1 MIKQLIKSVR
11 EYKWYAV
18 LTPIL
23 VGVEVILEVAIPYI
37 MASLID
43 LGVSTGDMSQI
54 YKYGGYLVILAI
66 LSLIFGILAGIT
78 AAKGS
83 TGFAKNLRH
92 DIYNKVQDYSFAN
105 IDKFYT
111 GGIITRITTD
121 VNNVRMAFQM
131 ITRIAVR
138 APLMLLFSLLMAIK
152 INSKMSLIFLGVM
165 PVLAIALF
173 YLVSRAK
180 KYFEKVFKS
189 YDKLNN
195 VVQENVTGI
204 RVVKA
209 FVQEDKEDKKFK
221 KVSKQVFDYHTKAE
235 KILAFNSPI
244 MQLAMRTSLILIA
257 WVGAKLIVSNSM
269 TTGELMS
276 LFTYSTQILSS
287 LMMLSMIFVFITI
300 SIPSGKRIVELLKEK
315 PTIKNIINPVNEVL
329 SGDIVFENV
338 DFSYLN
344 DENKLAL
351 SKINLE
357 IKSGETIGIIGSTGS
372 GKTSLVQLI
381 PRLYDVTN
389 GTVYVGGI
397 NVRDYDLKV
406 LRDNVSCVLQKN
418 TLFSGTIKD
427 NLRWGNESASDKEII
442 EACKIA
448 NAHDFIMSFTNKY
461 DTLIEQGGT
470 NVSGGQ
476 KQRLCI
482 ARALLKKPKV
492 IILDDSTSAVD
503 TSTEA
508 SIRDALSTKLKDMTT
523 IIISQRILSVEKAD
537 RIVVLDKGKISGI
550 GTHEELLKKN
560 KIYQEVYKSQQ
571 KGSE

>member
-11 EYKWYAV
+11 EYKWYAF

-23 VGVEVILEVAIPYI
+23 VGVEVVLEVAIPYV

-66 LSLIFGILAGIT
+66 LSLVFGILAGLT

-105 IDKFYT
+105 IDKFST

-195 VVQENVTGI
+195 VVQENVAGI

-244 MQLAMRTSLILIA
+244 MQLAMRTTLILIA

-315 PTIKNIINPVNEVL
+315 PTIKNIANPVNEIL

-397 NVRDYDLKV
+397 DVRDYDLKV

-427 NLRWGNESASDKEII
+427 NLRWGNENATDKEII

-448 NAHDFIMSFTNKY
+448 NAHDFIMNFTNKY

>member
-1 MIKQLIKSVR
+1 MIKELVKSVR
-11 EYKWYAV
+11 EYKWYAF
-18 LTPIL
+18 LTPLL
-23 VGVEVILEVAIPYI
+23 VGVEVVLEVAIPYV
-37 MASLID
+37 MAKLID
-43 LGVSTGDMSQI
+43 LGVSLGDMSQI
-54 YKYGGYLVILAI
+54 YRYGGYLVLLA
-66 LSLIFGILAGIT
+66 LCSLVFGILAGLT

-92 DIYNKVQDYSFAN
+92 DIYYKVQDYSFEN
-105 IDKFYT
+105 IDKFSA

-121 VNNVRMAFQM
+121 VNNIRMAFQM

-138 APLMLLFSLLMAIK
+138 APLMMIFSLIMAIK
-152 INSKMSLIFLGVM
+152 INSKMAVIFLAVM
-165 PVLAIALF
+165 PILAVSLF
-173 YLVSRAK
+173 FLVTRAK
-180 KYFEKVFKS
+180 RYFEKVFKS

-195 VVQENVTGI
+195 VVQENVSGI
-204 RVVKA
+204 RVVKS
-209 FVQEDKEDKKFK
+209 FVQEAKEDRKFK
-221 KVSKQVFDYHTKAE
+221 KVSKKVFDYHTKAE

-244 MQLAMRTSLILIA
+244 MQLSMRTTLILIS
-257 WVGAKLIVSNSM
+257 WIGAKLIVSNTM
-269 TTGELMS
+269 TTGQLMS
-276 LFTYSTQILSS
+276 LFTYSTQILSG
-287 LMMLSMIFVFITI
+287 LMTLSMIFVFITI
-300 SIPSGKRIVELLKEK
+300 SLPSGKRIVELLKEN
-315 PTIKNIINPVNEVL
+315 PTIKNINNPVKEVL

-338 DFSYLN
+338 DFSYI
-344 DENKLAL
+344 DDDNKLAL

-381 PRLYDVTN
+381 PRLYDTTKGN
-389 GTVYVGGI
+389 VYVGGI
-397 NVRDYDLKV
+397 NVRDYDLNV
-406 LRDNVSCVLQKN
+406 LRDSVSCVLQKN
-418 TLFSGTIKD
+418 TLFSGSIKD
-427 NLRWGNESASDKEII
+427 NLRWGNESATDKELI

-448 NAHDFIMSFTNKY
+448 NAHDFIMSFKDKY
-461 DTLIEQGGT
+461 NTQIEQGGT

-508 SIRDALSTKLKDMTT
+508 SIRDALANKLKDMTT

>member
-1 MIKQLIKSVR
+1 MIKELVKSVR
-11 EYKWYAV
+11 EYKWYAF
-18 LTPIL
+18 LTPVL
-23 VGVEVILEVAIPYI
+23 VGAEVVLEVAIPYV
-37 MASLID
+37 MANLID
-43 LGVSTGDMSQI
+43 LGVSAGDMSQI
-54 YKYGGYLVILAI
+54 YKYGGYLVLLA
-66 LSLIFGILAGIT
+66 LFSLIFGILAGLT

-92 DIYNKVQDYSFAN
+92 DIYHKVQDYSFAN
-105 IDKFYT
+105 IDKFST

-138 APLMLLFSLLMAIK
+138 APLMMIFSLIMAIR
-152 INSKMSLIFLGVM
+152 INSKLAIIFLAVM
-165 PVLAIALF
+165 PILAISLF
-173 YLVSRAK
+173 FLVTRAK
-180 KYFEKVFKS
+180 RYFEKVFKS

-195 VVQENVTGI
+195 VVQENVSGI
-204 RVVKA
+204 RVVKS

-221 KVSKQVFDYHTKAE
+221 NISKKVFDYHTKAE

-244 MQLAMRTSLILIA
+244 MQLSMRTTLILIS
-257 WVGAKLIVSNSM
+257 WIGAKLIVSNSM
-269 TTGELMS
+269 TTGQLMS
-276 LFTYSTQILSS
+276 LFTYSTQILSG
-287 LMMLSMIFVFITI
+287 LMTLSMIFVFITI
-300 SIPSGKRIVELLKEK
+300 SLPSGKRIVELLKEK
-315 PTIKNIINPVNEVL
+315 PTIKNINNSVKEVL

-338 DFSYLN
+338 DFSYI
-344 DENKLAL
+344 DDDNKLAL
-351 SKINLE
+351 AKINLE

-381 PRLYDVTN
+381 PRLYDTTN
-389 GTVYVGGI
+389 GSVYVGGI

-418 TLFSGTIKD
+418 TLFSGSIKD
-427 NLRWGNESASDKEII
+427 NLRWGNESATDEEII

-448 NAHDFIMSFTNKY
+448 NAHDFIMSFKDKY
-461 DTLIEQGGT
+461 NTQIEQGGT

-508 SIRDALSTKLKDMTT
+508 SIRDALANKLKDMTT

-550 GTHEELLKKN
+550 GTHEELLRKN

>member
-1 MIKQLIKSVR
+1 MIKELIKSVR
-11 EYKWYAV
+11 EYKLFAL
-18 LTPIL
+18 LTPVL
-23 VGVEVILEVAIPYI
+23 VAIEVILEVAIPYV

-43 LGVSTGDMSQI
+43 LGVTAGNMSEI
-54 YKYGGYLVILAI
+54 YRYGGYLIILAI
-66 LSLIFGILAGIT
+66 LSLIFGILAGLT

-92 DIYNKVQDYSFAN
+92 DIYYRVQNYSFSN
-105 IDKFYT
+105 IDKFST

-121 VNNVRMAFQM
+121 VNNIRMAFQM

-138 APLMLLFSLLMAIK
+138 APLMMIFSLIMAIR
-152 INSKMSLIFLGVM
+152 INSKLAIIFLAVM
-165 PVLAIALF
+165 PILGVTLFAL
-173 YLVSRAK
+173 VTRAK

-195 VVQENVTGI
+195 VVQENVAGI
-204 RVVKA
+204 RVVKS

-221 KVSKQVFDYHTKAE
+221 DVSKKVFDYHTKAE

-244 MQLAMRTSLILIA
+244 MQLAMRTTLILIS
-257 WVGAKLIVSNSM
+257 WIGAKLIVSQYM

-300 SIPSGKRIVELLKEK
+300 SIPSGKRIVELLKEN
-315 PTIKNIINPVNEVL
+315 PTIKNIKNPVKDIL
-329 SGDIVFENV
+329 SGDVVFEKVN
-338 DFSYLN
+338 FSYFN

-351 SKINLE
+351 TNINLE
-357 IKSGETIGIIGSTGS
+357 VKSGETIGIIGSTGS

-381 PRLYDVTN
+381 PRLYDTTSGN
-389 GTVYVGGI
+389 VYVGGI
-397 NVRDYDLKV
+397 NVKDYDLKV

-418 TLFSGTIKD
+418 TLFSGSIKD
-427 NLRWGNESASDKEII
+427 NLRWGNNDATDEEII

-448 NAHDFIMSFTNKY
+448 NAHDFIMNFPEKY
-461 DTLIEQGGT
+461 DTKIEQGGT

-482 ARALLKKPKV
+482 ARALLKKPKI

-508 SIRDALSTKLKDMTT
+508 SIRDALTNKLKDMTT

-537 RIVVLDKGKISGI
+537 RIVVLNKGKINGV
-550 GTHEELLKKN
+550 GTHEELLAKN
-560 KIYQEVYKSQQ
+560 KIYQEVYRSQQ

>member
-1 MIKQLIKSVR
+1 MQ
-11 EYKWYAV
+11 
-18 LTPIL
+18 
-23 VGVEVILEVAIPYI
+23 
-37 MASLID
+37 
-43 LGVSTGDMSQI
+43 
-54 YKYGGYLVILAI
+54 
-66 LSLIFGILAGIT
+66 
-78 AAKGS
+78 
-83 TGFAKNLRH
+83 
-92 DIYNKVQDYSFAN
+92 
-105 IDKFYT
+105 
-111 GGIITRITTD
+111 
-121 VNNVRMAFQM
+121 
-131 ITRIAVR
+131 
-138 APLMLLFSLLMAIK
+138 FS
-152 INSKMSLIFLGVM
+152 
-165 PVLAIALF
+165 
-173 YLVSRAK
+173 
-180 KYFEKVFKS
+180 
-189 YDKLNN
+189 
-195 VVQENVTGI
+195 
-204 RVVKA
+204 
-209 FVQEDKEDKKFK
+209 
-221 KVSKQVFDYHTKAE
+221 
-235 KILAFNSPI
+235 
-244 MQLAMRTSLILIA
+244 MRTTLILIA
-257 WVGAKLIVSNSM
+257 WIGAKLIVSNSM

-276 LFTYSTQILSS
+276 LFTYSSQILSS

-315 PTIKNIINPVNEVL
+315 PTIKNIKNPVTEVL

-338 DFSYLN
+338 DFSYVN
-344 DENKLAL
+344 NEDKLAL

-389 GTVYVGGI
+389 GTVYVGGVD
-397 NVRDYDLKV
+397 VRDYDLKV

-418 TLFSGTIKD
+418 TLFSGSIKD
-427 NLRWGNESASDKEII
+427 NLRWGNENATDKEII

-448 NAHDFIMSFTNKY
+448 NAHEFIMKFKDKY
-461 DTLIEQGGT
+461 NTIIEQGGT

-508 SIRDALSTKLKDMTT
+508 SIREALNNKIKDMTT

-537 RIVVLDKGKISGI
+537 RIIVLDKGKISGI

>member
-1 MIKQLIKSVR
+1 MIRELIKSVR
-11 EYKWYAV
+11 EYKWYAI

-23 VGVEVILEVAIPYI
+23 VSLEVVLEVLIPYV

-43 LGVSTGDMSQI
+43 LGVARGDMSQI
-54 YKYGGYLVILAI
+54 YRYGGYLVILAI
-66 LSLIFGILAGIT
+66 LSLIFGILAGLT

-83 TGFAKNLRH
+83 TGFAKNLRS

-105 IDKFYT
+105 IDKFST

-138 APLMLLFSLLMAIK
+138 APLMLIFSLLMAIK

-165 PVLAIALF
+165 PVLALALF
-173 YLVSRAK
+173 ILVSNAK
-180 KYFEKVFKS
+180 KYFDKVFKT

-195 VVQENVTGI
+195 VVQENVSGI
-204 RVVKA
+204 RVVKS

-244 MQLAMRTSLILIA
+244 MQLAMRTTLILIA
-257 WVGAKLIVSNSM
+257 WIGAKLIVSNNL

-315 PTIKNIINPVNEVL
+315 PTIKNIKNPAHEVL

-338 DFSYLN
+338 DFSYLD

-381 PRLYDVTN
+381 PRLYDVLC
-389 GTVYVGGI
+389 GAVYVGGI

-427 NLRWGNESASDKEII
+427 NLRWGNEKATDKEII

-448 NAHDFIMSFTNKY
+448 NAHDFIMSFKDKY
-461 DTLIEQGGT
+461 NTKIEQGGT

-508 SIRDALSTKLKDMTT
+508 SIRDALSNKLKDMTT

-537 RIVVLDKGKISGI
+537 RIIVLDKGKISGI

>member
-1 MIKQLIKSVR
+1 MIKELIKSVR
-11 EYKWYAV
+11 EYKLFAL
-18 LTPIL
+18 LTPLL
-23 VGVEVILEVAIPYI
+23 VAIEVILEVAIPYV

-43 LGVSTGDMSQI
+43 LGVTAGNMSEI
-54 YKYGGYLVILAI
+54 YRYGGYLIILAI
-66 LSLIFGILAGIT
+66 LSLIFGILAGLT

-92 DIYNKVQDYSFAN
+92 DIYFRVQNYSFSN
-105 IDKFYT
+105 IDKFST

-121 VNNVRMAFQM
+121 VNNIRMAFQM

-138 APLMLLFSLLMAIK
+138 APLMMIFSLIMAIR
-152 INSKMSLIFLGVM
+152 INSKLAIIFLAVM
-165 PVLAIALF
+165 PILGVTLF
-173 YLVSRAK
+173 ILVTRAK

-195 VVQENVTGI
+195 VVQENVAGI
-204 RVVKA
+204 RVVKS

-221 KVSKQVFDYHTKAE
+221 DVSKKVFDYHTKAE

-244 MQLAMRTSLILIA
+244 MQLAMRTTLILIS
-257 WVGAKLIVSNSM
+257 WIGAKLIVSQYM

-300 SIPSGKRIVELLKEK
+300 SIPSGKRIVELLKEN
-315 PTIKNIINPVNEVL
+315 PTIKNIKNPVKDIL
-329 SGDIVFENV
+329 SGDVVFEKVN
-338 DFSYLN
+338 FSYFN

-351 SKINLE
+351 TNINLE
-357 IKSGETIGIIGSTGS
+357 VKSGETIGIIGSTGS

-381 PRLYDVTN
+381 PRLYDTTSGN
-389 GTVYVGGI
+389 VYVGGI
-397 NVRDYDLKV
+397 NVKDYDLKV

-418 TLFSGTIKD
+418 TLFSGSIKD
-427 NLRWGNESASDKEII
+427 NLRWGNNDATDEEII

-448 NAHDFIMSFTNKY
+448 NAHDFIMNFPEKY
-461 DTLIEQGGT
+461 DTKIEQGGT

-482 ARALLKKPKV
+482 ARALLKKPKI

-508 SIRDALSTKLKDMTT
+508 SIRDALTNKLKDMTT

-537 RIVVLDKGKISGI
+537 RIVVLNKGKINGV
-550 GTHEELLKKN
+550 GTHEELLAKN

>member
-1 MIKQLIKSVR
+1 MIKHLIKSIR
-11 EYKWYAV
+11 EFKIYAI
-18 LTPIL
+18 LTPVL
-23 VGVEVILEVAIPYI
+23 VSMEVVLEVLIPYV
-37 MASLID
+37 MAGLID
-43 LGVSTGDMSQI
+43 KGVAMKNMAEI
-54 YKYGGYLVILAI
+54 YKYGGYLGILAI
-66 LSLIFGILAGIT
+66 LSLIFGILAGFT

-92 DIYNKVQDYSFAN
+92 DIYYKIQNYSFQN
-105 IDKFYT
+105 IDKFST
-111 GGIITRITTD
+111 GGIVTRLTTD

-138 APLMLLFSLLMAIK
+138 APLMLIFSLIMAIR
-152 INSKMSLIFLGVM
+152 INGKLAFIFLAVM

-173 YLVSRAK
+173 FLVTKAK
-180 KYFEKVFKS
+180 GYFEKVFKL

-195 VVQENVTGI
+195 VVQENVSGI
-204 RVVKA
+204 RVVKS

-221 KVSKQVFDYHTKAE
+221 KVSKQLFDYHTKAE
-235 KILAFNSPI
+235 KILAINSPL
-244 MQLAMRTSLILIA
+244 MQFSMRFTLILIA
-257 WVGAKLIVSNSM
+257 WVGAKLIVSNTM

-300 SIPSGKRIVELLKEK
+300 SIPSGVRIVELLKEK
-315 PTIKNIINPVNEVL
+315 PTIKNIKNPVMEVL
-329 SGDIVFENV
+329 SGNIDFENV
-338 DFSYLN
+338 SFSYLN
-344 DENKLAL
+344 DEEKYAL
-351 SKINLE
+351 SNVNLS

-372 GKTSLVQLI
+372 GKSSLVQLI
-381 PRLYDVTN
+381 PRLYDATKGN
-389 GTVYVGGI
+389 VYVGGI
-397 NVRDYDLKV
+397 NVVDYDLKV

-427 NLRWGNESASDKEII
+427 NLRWGNPEATDEEII

-448 NAHDFIMSFTNKY
+448 NAHDFIMEFKDKY
-461 DTLIEQGGT
+461 DTVILQGGT

-482 ARALLKKPKV
+482 ARAILKKPKV

-503 TSTEA
+503 TRTES
-508 SIRDALSTKLKDMTT
+508 SIRDALFNKLKDMTK

-537 RIVVLDKGKISGI
+537 RIIVLDKGKVSGI
-550 GTHEELLKKN
+550 GSHEELLKKN

-571 KGSE
+571 KGE

>member
-11 EYKWYAV
+11 EYKWYAL
-18 LTPIL
+18 LTPVL
-23 VGVEVILEVAIPYI
+23 VGVEVVLEVAIPYV

-66 LSLIFGILAGIT
+66 LSLIFGILAGLT

-105 IDKFYT
+105 IDKFST

-195 VVQENVTGI
+195 VVQENVAGI

-315 PTIKNIINPVNEVL
+315 PTIKNIANPVNEIL

-381 PRLYDVTN
+381 PRLYDVLN

-397 NVRDYDLKV
+397 DVRDYDLKV

-418 TLFSGTIKD
+418 TLFSGSIKD
-427 NLRWGNESASDKEII
+427 NLRWGNENATDKEII

-448 NAHDFIMSFTNKY
+448 NAHDFIMSFTNK
-461 DTLIEQGGT
+461 
-470 NVSGGQ
+470 
-476 KQRLCI
+476 
-482 ARALLKKPKV
+482 
-492 IILDDSTSAVD
+492 
-503 TSTEA
+503 
-508 SIRDALSTKLKDMTT
+508 
-523 IIISQRILSVEKAD
+523 
-537 RIVVLDKGKISGI
+537 
-550 GTHEELLKKN
+550 
-560 KIYQEVYKSQQ
+560 
-571 KGSE
+571 

>member
-11 EYKWYAV
+11 EYKWYAL

-23 VGVEVILEVAIPYI
+23 VGAEVVLEVAIPFV

-43 LGVSTGDMSQI
+43 LGVSQGNMSLI
-54 YKYGGYLVILAI
+54 YKYGGYLVILSI
-66 LSLIFGILAGIT
+66 LSLIFGILSGIT

-83 TGFAKNLRH
+83 TGFAKNLRA

-105 IDKFYT
+105 IDKFST
-111 GGIITRITTD
+111 GGIITRITSD
-121 VNNVRMAFQM
+121 VSNVRMAFQM

-138 APLMLLFSLLMAIK
+138 APLMLLFSLLMTIK
-152 INSKMSLIFLGVM
+152 INAKISLVFLGVI
-165 PVLAIALF
+165 PVLAVALF
-173 YLVSRAK
+173 FLVSNAK
-180 KYFEKVFKS
+180 KYFEKTFKS

-195 VVQENVTGI
+195 VVQENVSGI

-209 FVQEDKEDKKFK
+209 FVQEDKEDRKFK
-221 KVSKQVFDYHTKAE
+221 KVSKQVFDYYTKAE
-235 KILAFNSPI
+235 KILALNSPI
-244 MQLAMRTSLILIA
+244 MQFSMRTTLILIA
-257 WVGAKLIVSNSM
+257 WIGAKLIVSNSM

-276 LFTYSTQILSS
+276 LFTYSSQILSS

-315 PTIKNIINPVNEVL
+315 PTIKNIKNPVTEVL

-338 DFSYLN
+338 DFSYVN
-344 DENKLAL
+344 NEDKLAL

-389 GTVYVGGI
+389 GTVYVGGVD
-397 NVRDYDLKV
+397 VRDYDLKV

-418 TLFSGTIKD
+418 TLFSGSIKD
-427 NLRWGNESASDKEII
+427 NLRWGNENATDKEII

-448 NAHDFIMSFTNKY
+448 NAHEFIMKFKDKY
-461 DTLIEQGGT
+461 NTIIEQGGT

-508 SIRDALSTKLKDMTT
+508 SIREALNNKIKDMTT

-537 RIVVLDKGKISGI
+537 RIIVLDKGKISGI

>member
-1 MIKQLIKSVR
+1 MIKELIKSVR
-11 EYKWYAV
+11 EYKWYAI
-18 LTPIL
+18 LTPLL
-23 VGVEVILEVAIPYI
+23 VSMEVVLEVAIPYVI
-37 MASLID
+37 ANLID
-43 LGVSTGDMSQI
+43 LGVSAGNMQQL
-54 YKYGGYLVILAI
+54 YKYGGILVLLAVF
-66 LSLIFGILAGIT
+66 SLIFGILAGLC

-92 DIYNKVQDYSFAN
+92 DIYHKVQDYSFEN
-105 IDKFYT
+105 IDKYST

-138 APLMLLFSLLMAIK
+138 APLMMIFSLIMAIT
-152 INSKMSLIFLGVM
+152 INSKVAIIYLVVMPILGV
-165 PVLAIALF
+165 ALF
-173 YLVSRAK
+173 LIVTRAK
-180 KYFEKVFKS
+180 KYFEKVFKA

-195 VVQENVTGI
+195 VVQENVSGI
-204 RVVKA
+204 RVVKS
-209 FVQEDKEDKKFK
+209 FVQEDKEDNKFK
-221 KVSKQVFDYHTKAE
+221 KVSRQVFNYHTKAE

-244 MQLAMRTSLILIA
+244 MQLSMRATLILIA
-257 WVGAKLIVSNSM
+257 WIGAKLIVSSEM

-287 LMMLSMIFVFITI
+287 LMILSMIFVFITI

-315 PTIKNIINPVNEVL
+315 PTIKNIKEPVKEIL
-329 SGDIVFENV
+329 SGDIVFDNV
-338 DFSYLN
+338 NFSYLKN
-344 DENKLAL
+344 DEKLAL

-357 IKSGETIGIIGSTGS
+357 IKSGETVGIIGGTGS

-381 PRLYDVTN
+381 PRLYDVTG

-397 NVRDYDLKV
+397 DVRDYDLNI
-406 LRDNVSCVLQKN
+406 LRDSVSCVLQKN

-427 NLRWGNESASDKEII
+427 NLRWGNEEATDKEII

-448 NAHDFIMSFTNKY
+448 NAHEFIMNFKDKY
-461 DTLIEQGGT
+461 NTKIEQGGT

-492 IILDDSTSAVD
+492 LILDDSTSAVD

-508 SIRDALSTKLKDMTT
+508 SIREALSSLNGMTK

-537 RIVVLDKGKISGI
+537 KIIVLDKGKINGI
-550 GTHEELLKKN
+550 GTHDELLKKN

>member
-11 EYKWYAV
+11 EYKWYAL

-23 VGVEVILEVAIPYI
+23 VGVEVVLEVAIPYV

-66 LSLIFGILAGIT
+66 LSLIFGIIAGLT

-105 IDKFYT
+105 IDKFST

-165 PVLAIALF
+165 PILGIALF

-195 VVQENVTGI
+195 VVQENVAGI

-235 KILAFNSPI
+235 RILAFNSPI

-315 PTIKNIINPVNEVL
+315 PTIKNIANPVNEIL

-397 NVRDYDLKV
+397 DVRDYDLKV

-427 NLRWGNESASDKEII
+427 NLRWGNENATDKEII

-448 NAHDFIMSFTNKY
+448 NAHDFIMNFTNKY

>member
-11 EYKWYAV
+11 EYKWYAF

-23 VGVEVILEVAIPYI
+23 VGVEVVLEVAIPYV

-66 LSLIFGILAGIT
+66 LSLMFGILAGLT

-105 IDKFYT
+105 IDKFST

-244 MQLAMRTSLILIA
+244 MQLAMRTTLILIA

-315 PTIKNIINPVNEVL
+315 PTIKNIANPVNEIL

-397 NVRDYDLKV
+397 DVRDYDLKV

-427 NLRWGNESASDKEII
+427 NLRWGNENATDKEII

-448 NAHDFIMSFTNKY
+448 NAHDFIMNFTNKY

>member
-1 MIKQLIKSVR
+1 MVKALIKSVR
-11 EYKWYAV
+11 EYKWYAI
-18 LTPIL
+18 LTPVL
-23 VGVEVILEVAIPYI
+23 VGVEVVLEVAIPYVI
-37 MASLID
+37 ASLID
-43 LGVSTGDMSQI
+43 LGVSAGNMNEI
-54 YKYGGYLVILAI
+54 YRYGGYLIILAI
-66 LSLIFGILAGIT
+66 LSLIFGILAGLS

-92 DIYNKVQDYSFAN
+92 DIYHKVQDYSFAN
-105 IDKFYT
+105 IDRFST

-138 APLMLLFSLLMAIK
+138 APLMMIFSLIMAIK
-152 INSKMSLIFLGVM
+152 INSELAVIFLAVM
-165 PVLAIALF
+165 PVLGISLF
-173 YLVSRAK
+173 IMVTKAK
-180 KYFEKVFKS
+180 RYFEKVFKS

-195 VVQENVTGI
+195 VVQENVSGI
-204 RVVKA
+204 RVVKS
-209 FVQEDKEDKKFK
+209 FVQEDKEDRKFK

-244 MQLAMRTSLILIA
+244 MQLAMRATLILIS
-257 WVGAKLIVSNSM
+257 WIGAKLIVSNSM

-315 PTIKNIINPVNEVL
+315 PTIKNIKNPVKEVL
-329 SGDIVFENV
+329 SGDIIFENV
-338 DFSYLN
+338 NFSYL
-344 DENKLAL
+344 EKEEKLAL
-351 SKINLE
+351 TNVNFE

-381 PRLYDVTN
+381 PRLYDTTS

-397 NVRDYDLKV
+397 DVRDYDLKV

-418 TLFSGTIKD
+418 TLFSGSIKD
-427 NLRWGNESASDKEII
+427 NLRWGNEAATEEEIV

-448 NAHDFIMSFTNKY
+448 NAHDFIMNFKDKY
-461 DTLIEQGGT
+461 DTQIEQGGT

-508 SIRDALSTKLKDMTT
+508 SIRDALANKLKDMTT

-537 RIVVLDKGKISGI
+537 RIIVLDKGKISGI
-550 GTHEELLKKN
+550 GTHDELLKKN